1 MAMSK
6 EPVLLDCIVK
16 VLPPSTINGCVNN
29 SVVTLAVNATDLI
42 AVILLLV
49 TVTVGVLADVT
60 SNDLIIIVSL
70 TNGLPAPNGTKAFPV
85 VSLSIPLN
93 LYWFTTAIILKRNS

>member
-1 MAMSK
+1 MSN
-6 EPVLLDCIVK
+6 ELVLLDCTVK
-16 VLPPSTINGCVNN
+16 ALPPSTINGWVNN
-29 SVVTLAVNATDLI
+29 SVVTSAVKAADLM
-42 AVILLLV
+42 AVIPLFV

-60 SNDLIIIVSL
+60 RSDLIIIVSL
-70 TNGLPAPNGTKAFPV
+70 TKGLPAPNGTKAFPV